1 MTPLSTG
8 ESDTPPPIWGV
19 IRGLI
24 FPVYLPSALYAIAQ
38 NAIQILLPL
47 YALKLGGG
55 LAMAAAM
62 VGMRGI
68 GTMLADVP
76 SGLIV
81 ARFGDKAVMVVGL
94 LVLII
99 MALGCA
105 FTQTAW
111 LVGLTAL
118 GFGAGAGMFLLA
130 RLTFITDTVQ
140 QTQRG
145 RVISVMAGLH
155 RAGALLGP
163 LVGGFSAELI
173 GYEPVFMGA
182 AVLFAVCLVTVMIF
196 SKGSQ
201 RSEENRTTVPIRQ
214 IIRAQGHTFV
224 TAGIVMVTLSFLRH
238 GRVLMIPL
246 VGVSLGLGESEI
258 GIAFSLS
265 SLVDMLM
272 FLPAGLILDHAGRK
286 YALAPS
292 LFFLGAAIVLLP
304 LATGFVHFC
313 AIAMLAG
320 LGNGFGTGIFMT
332 LGGDF
337 SPPCGRSEFLG
348 IWRLVGDAGG
358 AMGPFVMGTIAG
370 ATTLAVAGA
379 WTGGLAVIGLII
391 LFRYVPET
399 LHHETSDHTGR
410 AAR

>member
-1 MTPLSTG
+1 
-8 ESDTPPPIWGV
+8 
-19 IRGLI
+19 
-24 FPVYLPSALYAIAQ
+24 
-38 NAIQILLPL
+38 
-47 YALKLGGG
+47 
-55 LAMAAAM
+55 
-62 VGMRGI
+62 
-68 GTMLADVP
+68 
-76 SGLIV
+76 
-81 ARFGDKAVMVVGL
+81 
-94 LVLII
+94 
-99 MALGCA
+99 
-105 FTQTAW
+105 
-111 LVGLTAL
+111 
-118 GFGAGAGMFLLA
+118 MFLLA

-163 LVGGFSAELI
+163 LVGGFCAELI

-196 SKGSQ
+196 SKGTRHSD
-201 RSEENRTTVPIRQ
+201 EKRTTVPIRQ
-214 IIRAQGHTFV
+214 IISDQRHAFV
-224 TAGIVMVTLSFLRH
+224 TAGTVMVMLSFLRH

-292 LFFLGAAIVLLP
+292 LFFLGTAIVLLP
-304 LATGFVHFC
+304 LATGFIHFC

-337 SPPCGRSEFLG
+337 SPPYGRSEFLG
-348 IWRLVGDAGG
+348 VWRLIGDAGG
-358 AMGPFVMGTIAG
+358 ALGPFVMGTIAS
-370 ATTLAVAGA
+370 ATTLAMAGA
-379 WTGGLAVIGLII
+379 WTGGLALIGLMV

-399 LHHETSDHTGR
+399 LHHKTPSRVSRT
-410 AAR
+410 AP

>member
-1 MTPLSTG
+1 MLPLSTS
-8 ESDTPPPIWGV
+8 ESDIAPPILEV
-19 IRGLI
+19 IRSLI
-24 FPVYLPSALYAIAQ
+24 LPVYLPSALYAIAQ

-55 LAMAAAM
+55 FAMAAAM

-68 GTMLADVP
+68 GTMLSDVP
-76 SGLIV
+76 SGLLV
-81 ARFGDKAVMVVGL
+81 ARFGDKAVMVIGL
-94 LVLII
+94 LILLI

-105 FTQTAW
+105 ITTTAW
-111 LVGLTAL
+111 LVGFLAL

-140 QTQRG
+140 LNQRG

-155 RAGALLGP
+155 RAGALVGP

-173 GYEPVFMGA
+173 GYAPVFIGA
-182 AVLFAVCLVTVMIF
+182 AVLFAICLVTVMIF

-201 RSEENRTTVPIRQ
+201 RSEEKRKTVSIRR
-214 IIRAQGHTFV
+214 IIDAQRHTFI
-224 TAGIVMVTLSFLRH
+224 TAGIVMVVLSFLRH

-258 GIAFSLS
+258 GLAFSLS
-265 SLVDMLM
+265 SLIDMVM
-272 FLPAGLILDHAGRK
+272 FFPAGLILDHAGRK

-292 LFFLGAAIVLLP
+292 LFFLGTAIVLLP
-304 LATGFVHFC
+304 LATGFVQFC

-337 SPPCGRSEFLG
+337 SPPIGRSEFLG
-348 IWRLVGDAGG
+348 VWRLVGDSGG
-358 AMGPFVMGTIAG
+358 ALGPFVMGTIAS
-370 ATTLAVAGA
+370 ATTLAIASA

-399 LHHETSDHTGR
+399 LHHETSNQV
-410 AAR
+410 AR

>member
-1 MTPLSTG
+1 MLPLSTS
-8 ESDTPPPIWGV
+8 ESDIPPPILGV
-19 IRGLI
+19 IRSLI
-24 FPVYLPSALYAIAQ
+24 LPVYLPSALYAIAQ

-55 LAMAAAM
+55 FAMAAAM

-68 GTMLADVP
+68 GTMLSDVP
-76 SGLIV
+76 SGLLV
-81 ARFGDKAVMVVGL
+81 ARFGDKAVMVIGL
-94 LVLII
+94 LILLI

-105 FTQTAW
+105 ITTTAW
-111 LVGLTAL
+111 LVGFLAL

-140 QTQRG
+140 LNQRG

-155 RAGALLGP
+155 RAGALVGP

-173 GYEPVFMGA
+173 GYAPVFIGA
-182 AVLFAVCLVTVMIF
+182 AVLFAICLVTVMIF

-201 RSEENRTTVPIRQ
+201 RSEEKRKTVSIRR
-214 IIRAQGHTFV
+214 IIDAQRHTFI
-224 TAGIVMVTLSFLRH
+224 TAGIVMVVLSFLRH

-258 GIAFSLS
+258 GLAFSLS
-265 SLVDMLM
+265 SLIDMVM
-272 FLPAGLILDHAGRK
+272 FFPAGLILDHAGRK

-292 LFFLGAAIVLLP
+292 LFFLGTAIVLLP
-304 LATGFVHFC
+304 LATGFVQFC

-337 SPPCGRSEFLG
+337 SPPIGRSEFLG
-348 IWRLVGDAGG
+348 VWRLVGDSGG
-358 AMGPFVMGTIAG
+358 ALGPFVMGTIAS
-370 ATTLAVAGA
+370 ATTLAIASA

-399 LHHETSDHTGR
+399 LHHETSNQV
-410 AAR
+410 AR

>member
-1 MTPLSTG
+1 MLPLSTS
-8 ESDTPPPIWGV
+8 ESDIPPPILGV
-19 IRGLI
+19 IRSLI
-24 FPVYLPSALYAIAQ
+24 LPVYLPSALYAIAQ

-55 LAMAAAM
+55 FAMAAAM

-68 GTMLADVP
+68 GTMLSDVP
-76 SGLIV
+76 SGLLV
-81 ARFGDKAVMVVGL
+81 ARFGDKAVMIIGL
-94 LVLII
+94 LVLLI

-105 FTQTAW
+105 ITTTAW
-111 LVGLTAL
+111 LVGFLAL

-140 QTQRG
+140 LNQRG

-155 RAGALLGP
+155 RAGALVGP

-173 GYEPVFMGA
+173 GYAPVFIGA
-182 AVLFAVCLVTVMIF
+182 AVLFAICLVTVMIF

-201 RSEENRTTVPIRQ
+201 RSEEKRKTVSIRR
-214 IIRAQGHTFV
+214 IIDAQRHTFI
-224 TAGIVMVTLSFLRH
+224 TAGIVMVVLSFLRH

-258 GIAFSLS
+258 GLAFSLS
-265 SLVDMLM
+265 SLIDMVM
-272 FLPAGLILDHAGRK
+272 FFPAGLILDHAGRK

-292 LFFLGAAIVLLP
+292 LFFLGTAIVLLP
-304 LATGFVHFC
+304 LATGFVQFC

-337 SPPCGRSEFLG
+337 SPPIGRSEFLG
-348 IWRLVGDAGG
+348 VWRLVGDSGG
-358 AMGPFVMGTIAG
+358 ALGPFVMGTIAS
-370 ATTLAVAGA
+370 ATTLAIASA

-399 LHHETSDHTGR
+399 LHHETSNQV
-410 AAR
+410 AR

>member
-1 MTPLSTG
+1 MLPLPTS
-8 ESDTPPPIWGV
+8 ESDIPPPILGV
-19 IRGLI
+19 IRSLI
-24 FPVYLPSALYAIAQ
+24 LPVYLPSALYAIAQ

-55 LAMAAAM
+55 FAMAAAM

-68 GTMLADVP
+68 GTMLSDVP
-76 SGLIV
+76 SGLLV
-81 ARFGDKAVMVVGL
+81 ARFGDKAVMIIGL
-94 LVLII
+94 LVLLI

-105 FTQTAW
+105 ITTTAW
-111 LVGLTAL
+111 LVGFLAL

-140 QTQRG
+140 LNQRG

-155 RAGALLGP
+155 RAGALVGP
-163 LVGGFSAELI
+163 LIGGFSAELI
-173 GYEPVFMGA
+173 GYAPVFIGA
-182 AVLFAVCLVTVMIF
+182 AVLFAICLVTVMIF

-201 RSEENRTTVPIRQ
+201 RSEEKRKTVSIRR
-214 IIRAQGHTFV
+214 IIDAQRHTFI
-224 TAGIVMVTLSFLRH
+224 TAGIVMVVLSFLRH

-258 GIAFSLS
+258 GLAFSLS
-265 SLVDMLM
+265 SLIDMLM
-272 FLPAGLILDHAGRK
+272 FFPAGLILDHAGRK

-292 LFFLGAAIVLLP
+292 LFFLGTAIVLLP
-304 LATGFVHFC
+304 LATGFVQFC

-337 SPPCGRSEFLG
+337 SPPIGRSEFLG
-348 IWRLVGDAGG
+348 VWRLVGDSGG
-358 AMGPFVMGTIAG
+358 ALGPFVMGTIAS
-370 ATTLAVAGA
+370 ATTLAIASA

-399 LHHETSDHTGR
+399 LHHETSNQV
-410 AAR
+410 AR